1 MALACLLFSV
11 GGMTMS
17 YDCFEQD
24 WNGIPASEVE
34 RNNPSGNLF
43 RGNRNQIPPPPAP
56 KEESPSISNQ
66 YRQRPASE
74 KKPTFIQSPCCE
86 WKAQAAKLTKS
97 AILAGD
103 VIWHKAGLEKDKFVK
118 EGRPE
123 SKPLKLNA
131 HLRKR
136 LNVSPS
142 QMSRGI
148 KALEEA
154 GLLQRLEMTPG
165 KLQVVV
171 LINVWQKRQQ
181 DECANDT
188 THDCSQRHTERL
200 PSEGIRVLDASSFYV
215 NQMNNAGD
223 KQ

>member
-1 MALACLLFSV
+1 
-11 GGMTMS
+11 MS
-17 YDCFEQD
+17 YDCFERK
-24 WNGIPASEVE
+24 WNDVPASEVE

-43 RGNRNQIPPPPAP
+43 GRNQTQISPTPAP
-56 KEESPSISNQ
+56 KEESLFIPNQ
-66 YRQRPASE
+66 YRERPASE

-103 VIWHKAGLEKDKFVK
+103 VIWHKAGLEKEKFVK

-123 SKPLKLNA
+123 SKPLMLNA

-154 GLLQRLEMTPG
+154 GLLRRLEMTPG

-171 LINVWQKRQQ
+171 LINVWLIRQR
-181 DECANDT
+181 DECANDIT
-188 THDCSQRHTERL
+188 PCSPQRSIEHL
-200 PSEGIRVLDASSFYV
+200 PSKTSQVLTNSSFHL
-215 NQMNNAGD
+215 NRMTSAGD

>member
-1 MALACLLFSV
+1 
-11 GGMTMS
+11 MS
-17 YDCFEQD
+17 YNCFEQD
-24 WNGIPASEVE
+24 WNGIPAAEVE
-34 RNNPSGNLF
+34 RNNPTGNLF
-43 RGNRNQIPPPPAP
+43 GGNQNRIPPPPAP
-56 KEESPSISNQ
+56 KEESLSISNQ

-154 GLLQRLEMTPG
+154 GLVQRLEMTPG

-171 LINVWQKRQQ
+171 LINVWQKRQR

-188 THDCSQRHTERL
+188 THDGPQRHTERL
-200 PSEGIRVLDASSFYV
+200 PSEGIRVLDASSFYG

>member
-1 MALACLLFSV
+1 
-11 GGMTMS
+11 MS
-17 YDCFEQD
+17 YDRFEED

-34 RNNPSGNLF
+34 GNNPSGNLF
-43 RGNRNQIPPPPAP
+43 GRNRNQIPPSPAA
-56 KEESPSISNQ
+56 KEESHFIPNQ

-103 VIWHKAGLEKDKFVK
+103 VIWHKAGLEKEKFVK

-123 SKPLKLNA
+123 SKPLTLNA

-154 GLLQRLEMTPG
+154 GLLRRLEMTRG
-165 KLQVVV
+165 KLQVVA
-171 LINVWQKRQQ
+171 LINVWLIRQK
-181 DECANDT
+181 EEYENDML
-188 THDCSQRHTERL
+188 CEQI
-200 PSEGIRVLDASSFYV
+200 PSPLSHVTSEVTREPDIGTPYPY
-215 NQMNNAGD
+215 QMNNSGD

>member
-1 MALACLLFSV
+1 
-11 GGMTMS
+11 MS
-17 YDCFEQD
+17 YDRFEED

-43 RGNRNQIPPPPAP
+43 GRNRNQIPPSPAA
-56 KEESPSISNQ
+56 KEESHFIPNQ

-118 EGRPE
+118 ERRPE
-123 SKPLKLNA
+123 SKPLKLNS

-136 LNVSPS
+136 LNVSPE

-148 KALEEA
+148 KSLEEA
-154 GLLQRLEMTPG
+154 GLLRRLEKTRG

-171 LINVWQKRQQ
+171 LINVWLIRQK
-181 DECANDT
+181 EEYENDML
-188 THDCSQRHTERL
+188 CEQI
-200 PSEGIRVLDASSFYV
+200 PSPLSDVTRRPDRGTSSLNRTNNEGD
-215 NQMNNAGD
+215 N
-223 KQ
+223 